1 MTDSKYSNLSDF
13 DLASLFHETMEEHD
27 RLIDSAPM
35 GDERIYFANKK
46 CDAIRAEQKLRGYT
60 PCPKCFDFGDTDDDG
75 AYCDCV
81 MGDRLKEKYA
91 RHKEPS
97 LASFMARAKAEG
109 E

>member
-1 MTDSKYSNLSDF
+1 
-13 DLASLFHETMEEHD
+13 
-27 RLIDSAPM
+27 M

-46 CDAIRAEQKLRGYT
+46 CDAIRAEKKLRGYT

-81 MGDRLKEKYA
+81 MGDRIKEKYA

-97 LASFMARAKAEG
+97 LASFMARCRRRAG
-109 E
+109 VLVIIVS